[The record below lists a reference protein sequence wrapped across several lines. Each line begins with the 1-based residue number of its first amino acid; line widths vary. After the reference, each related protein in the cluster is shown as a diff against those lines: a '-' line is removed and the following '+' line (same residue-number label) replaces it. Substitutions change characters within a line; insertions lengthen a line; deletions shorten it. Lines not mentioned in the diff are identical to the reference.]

1 MNMALINIFFKTSA
15 DLCFLFFF
23 QIVHNLLWRKV
34 NFFHKR
40 KQLITITKAMNE
52 SRLNI
57 QKKIEENLIKVQWI
71 WTLLKRRASAI
82 FQFKSSK
89 KKVTIKPSF
98 MFHINAS

>member
-1 MNMALINIFFKTSA
+1 MNMALINIFFEKHQLICVFS
-15 DLCFLFFF
+15 FFF
-23 QIVHNLLWRKV
+23 KLFTICSDAKLI
-34 NFFHKR
+34 FFHKR

-57 QKKIEENLIKVQWI
+57 QKKNEENLIKVQWI

-89 KKVTIKPSF
+89 KKS
-98 MFHINAS
+98 NN